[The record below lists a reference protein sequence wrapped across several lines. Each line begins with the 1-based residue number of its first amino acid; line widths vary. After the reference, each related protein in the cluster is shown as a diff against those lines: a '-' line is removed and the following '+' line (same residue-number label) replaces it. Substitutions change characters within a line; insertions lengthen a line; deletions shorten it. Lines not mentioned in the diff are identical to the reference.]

1 MNTYLPSLNKIK
13 TKVIKMITRQG
24 VTDFNISNLPKN
36 PRSRRVNK
44 VLLAHKKG
52 VYKGYSI

>member
-1 MNTYLPSLNKIK
+1 
-13 TKVIKMITRQG
+13 MITRQG